1 MKRLLAVLVSAF
13 AAVAC
18 AAPTETGNKSATT
31 NANKPAETT
40 STAISEAEVVTK
52 EKNAWDAVKNKDSVG
67 FRKIMADNGV
77 CVSHHGVLD
86 PAGIVKETADLEL
99 TDLSFSDWKV
109 VPIDKDAVLVTYTAH
124 INGRIKG
131 MPLVSSQV
139 RGSTAWVNRN
149 GNWLAIY
156 HQDCEAKKALTTST
170 NKPAKPASSPKSTS
184 SSPSTS
190 DDPIANEKIIW
201 DALKTHNTDA
211 FAALLAPDSLEVEP
225 EAVYDKAGS
234 VKGVSEMDFS
244 KAVLSDWQS
253 LKIDEDAALVTYMVK
268 GEGVDPSGEHH
279 TTIWVKRDGKWLAL
293 FHQGT
298 PVLKELKPVSEQPS
312 SSPSAKPKPRIKY

>member
-1 MKRLLAVLVSAF
+1 MKRLLAVLVSALV
-13 AAVAC
+13 AVAC
-18 AAPTETGNKSATT
+18 AAPNETGSKPANT

-40 STAISEAEVVTK
+40 SSTISEGEVIAK
-52 EKNAWDAVKNKDSVG
+52 EKNAWDAVKNKESVG
-67 FRKIMADNGV
+67 FRKIMADNGLY
-77 CVSHHGVLD
+77 VSHHGVLD

-109 VPIDKDAVLVTYTAH
+109 APIDKGAVLVTYTAH

-156 HQDCEAKKALTTST
+156 HQDCEAKAAPTPSA
-170 NKPAKPASSPKSTS
+170 NKPAKSASSPKSIA
-184 SSPSTS
+184 STS
-190 DDPIANEKIIW
+190 DDPVANEKIIW
-201 DALKTHNTDA
+201 DALKIHDIDA
-211 FAALLAPDSLEVEP
+211 FAALLAPDSVEVEP

-234 VKGVSEMDFS
+234 VKAVGKGDFS
-244 KAVLSDWQS
+244 KAALSNWQS

-268 GEGVDPSGEHH
+268 GGGVDPSGEHH

-298 PVLKELKPVSEQPS
+298 PVLKELKPVSAQPGPS
-312 SSPSAKPKPRIKY
+312 VSPKSKSPPIKY